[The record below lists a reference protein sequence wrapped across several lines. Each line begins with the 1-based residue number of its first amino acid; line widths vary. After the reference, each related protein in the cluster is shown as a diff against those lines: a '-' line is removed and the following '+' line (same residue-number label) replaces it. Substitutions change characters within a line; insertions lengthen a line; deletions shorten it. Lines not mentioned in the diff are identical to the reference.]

1 MSTELIKHVVSEQ
14 EHKRGISTEPGRSK
28 IECNSDEEPTFEN
41 DVADLD
47 DYSLFAQGISNRP
60 ECYDLDQRH
69 EIGKI
74 ADTCVKHTLSYQSGI
89 DNSLTDD
96 SDLYWK
102 RDGHYSISPRDSALI
117 KLDLP
122 LTKNE
127 KSLVDEFC
135 KELKDIVAKGYRDK
149 HENFTNTDL
158 ERIECITNKYLQKGI
173 RLNSKCND
181 DGYTITSLIF
191 KEIRNIPDRIRQ
203 HKGLPPYE
211 NLSDDS
217 ETITSLVSKR
227 IRDITYEGVSDDK
240 NIGIIRNI
248 MNNLLLKGGRVKCSS
263 FYDNRLLYATY
274 GFSYEI
280 FAEREEIDN
289 KLKSVAYEGII
300 NSSAKGKALHTEMD
314 NRYFYIKY
322 SQDSTVEAAKV
333 INNPKVKDL
342 SFRHHIFHIG
352 ESIVRVENVGGKRN
366 YTDVLGG
373 GIEMSFIT
381 EVGKISIHLCPSAEY
396 SNIIEVKLD
405 GESQEKF
412 DKLKGQSSL
421 GENCLLGGK
430 SILQAV
436 KDGNFERNVSI
447 ESSETIKQLDCV
459 VKESDAPF
467 TLMRPIDSLDQLQNS
482 KEIVVCS

>member
-1 MSTELIKHVVSEQ
+1 MSEVTESIEHVVEP
-14 EHKRGISTEPGRSK
+14 ISDQKLGEELSAGPRWSK
-28 IECNSDEEPTFEN
+28 IERNSNEGPTPEN
-41 DVADLD
+41 DVADSG
-47 DYSLFAQGISNRP
+47 DYSLFFQGISNRP

-69 EIGKI
+69 ETGKI
-74 ADTCVKHTLSYQSGI
+74 AGTCVKHTLSYQ
-89 DNSLTDD
+89 NETDD

-102 RDGHYSISPRDSALI
+102 NDGHYPINPRDSALI

-122 LTKNE
+122 LTENE
-127 KSLVDEFC
+127 KSLIDEFC
-135 KELKDIVAKGYRDK
+135 KELKGVVAKNDQGYRDK
-149 HENFTNTDL
+149 HENFTNTAL

-181 DGYTITSLIF
+181 DEYTITSLIF
-191 KEIRNIPDRIRQ
+191 KEIRDIPA
-203 HKGLPPYE
+203 
-211 NLSDDS
+211 
-217 ETITSLVSKR
+217 
-227 IRDITYEGVSDDK
+227 YEGVSDDE
-240 NIGIIRNI
+240 NIGVIRNI
-248 MNNLLLKGGRVKCSS
+248 MNNLLLKGGRVKYSS
-263 FYDNRLLYATY
+263 FYDDRLLYATY

-300 NSSAKGKALHTEMD
+300 NSSAKGKALHAEMD
-314 NRYFYIKY
+314 NGYFYAKY
-322 SQDSTVEAAKV
+322 SQDSTVEVAKV

-373 GIEMSFIT
+373 SVEMSFT
-381 EVGKISIHLCPSAEY
+381 TQVGKISVHLCSSDKD

-412 DKLKGQSSL
+412 DKLKGRSSL
-421 GENCLLGGK
+421 GESCLLGGK
-430 SILQAV
+430 SVLQAV

-447 ESSETIKQLDCV
+447 ESSKTIKQLDCV
-459 VKESDAPF
+459 VKESDAPS
-467 TLMRPIDSLDQLQNS
+467 TLMRPIDSLDQLQKMEVS